1 MSTDLV
7 SMGSNNYIIWKKKL
21 SIFTSQTDKSC
32 LRDLLVCK
40 CFIGKA
46 KDLVHSVCYQLGLKL
61 LCLVMF
67 VLLVCD
73 ISQTTYAF
81 VTCLFFNVFNEIF
94 NDTDYSV
101 SRLSIILKL
110 FIITGSVSCT
120 VLDILRSHSITKT
133 LSLNKLCTT

>member
-1 MSTDLV
+1 MIK
-7 SMGSNNYIIWKKKL
+7 NYIY
-21 SIFTSQTDKSC
+21 
-32 LRDLLVCK
+32 V
-40 CFIGKA
+40 
-46 KDLVHSVCYQLGLKL
+46 
-61 LCLVMF
+61 
-67 VLLVCD
+67 
-73 ISQTTYAF
+73 

-101 SRLSIILKL
+101 SRLCIILKL

>member
-73 ISQTTYAF
+73 KNYIYV

-101 SRLSIILKL
+101 SRLCIILKL

-120 VLDILRSHSITKT
+120 VLDILRSHSITNT